1 MGHKQ
6 VNLRLFFLFTI
17 SVLILTGCARQIRE
31 PKRICPGKKSATE
44 ALSLLKLR
52 SKNTVPLKA
61 NGQCRLQYYDAE
73 GKRHNENFPV
83 KVWVNPPT
91 EIYLQGS
98 IALNAKGIVLG
109 SNEDEFW
116 LAIKPKT
123 STYVWGQW
131 SDEAYPEGLMINP
144 KLVLEAVGI
153 TEVGSGKNWSL
164 SKKDVFDI
172 LTKRNGHTESK
183 KIYIEA
189 CDYLVKRI
197 EHLDADRPLVVIE
210 LGQYKQVSEGF
221 FVPAVI
227 NITKATAEAIE
238 NSVSINL
245 NLKSIKSTNITLKQH
260 NRLFTRPRPHRFK
273 HIYKIVDGYMIEQQ
287 Q

>member
-6 VNLRLFFLFTI
+6 ANLRLFFLFTI
-17 SVLILTGCARQIRE
+17 SVLTLTGCAPQIQQ
-31 PKRICPGKKSATE
+31 PKRICPGKKSAAE

-52 SKNTVPLKA
+52 SKNIAPLKA

-83 KVWVNPPT
+83 KVWVNPPA
-91 EIYLQGS
+91 EIYLQGNV
-98 IALNAKGIVLG
+98 ALDAKGIVLG

-116 LAIKPKT
+116 LAMKPKT

-131 SDEAYPEGLMINP
+131 SDEAYPEELMINP
-144 KLVLEAVGI
+144 KLVLEAIGI
-153 TEVGSGKNWSL
+153 TEVSGEKKWFL
-164 SKKDVFDI
+164 SKEDAFDV

-189 CDYLVKRI
+189 CDYLVGRI
-197 EHLDADRPLVVIE
+197 EYFDAGRPVVVTELDE
-210 LGQYKQVSEGF
+210 YEEVSEGF

-227 NITKATAEAIE
+227 KIVKGTAEAIE
-238 NSVSINL
+238 NSVSITL
-245 NLKSIKSTNITLKQH
+245 NLKSIKSANITEKQH
-260 NRLFTRPRPHRFK
+260 NRLFTRPRPRRFK
-273 HIYKIVDGYMIEQQ
+273 RIYKIVDGDMIEQQ